1 MSLRM
6 VLKSTDSS
14 EYFDNQPNCFRVQLN
29 KQIQLDGY
37 WTVALTEFA
46 TESWDPAKKTP
57 EVYICCDICEETI
70 VGGKDLPLLRRVFL
84 GEKLENNIIYT
95 LPYYIPV
102 KIGQLQ
108 QICIYITD
116 RTGNPV
122 SFLDGPVSATLP
134 FSFLSF
140 SPYVL

>member
-1 MSLRM
+1 M

-14 EYFDNQPNCFRVQLN
+14 EYFDNQPNCFRVHLN

-37 WTVALTEFA
+37 WSVALTEFA
-46 TESWDPAKKTP
+46 TESWDLVKKTP

-84 GEKLENNIIYT
+84 GEKQENNITYT

-108 QICIYITD
+108 QICIYIID
-116 RTGNPV
+116 RAGNPV
-122 SFLDGPVSATLP
+122 SFLDGPVSATLHFKKFP
-134 FSFLSF
+134 F
-140 SPYVL
+140 VL